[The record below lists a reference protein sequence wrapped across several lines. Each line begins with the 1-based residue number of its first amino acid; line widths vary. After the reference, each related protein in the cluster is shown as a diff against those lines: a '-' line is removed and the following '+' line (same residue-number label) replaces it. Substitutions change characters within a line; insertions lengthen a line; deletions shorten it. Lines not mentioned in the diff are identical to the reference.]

1 MPKIPP
7 ECQWANFVRNH
18 DELTL
23 DQLTE
28 NQQGEVADVFGP
40 DEDMALFDAVCG
52 GVSPMLD
59 GNPERMR
66 MTYNLLLSLP
76 GTPVLF
82 YGEEIGMGENLSL
95 PGRVSVR
102 TPMQWSR
109 QERRVL
115 HGAAETTATPAP
127 SGRVR
132 SARGECGRSAARLTR
147 C

>member
-1 MPKIPP
+1 
-7 ECQWANFVRNH
+7 
-18 DELTL
+18 
-23 DQLTE
+23 
-28 NQQGEVADVFGP
+28 
-40 DEDMALFDAVCG
+40 
-52 GVSPMLD
+52 MLD

-66 MTYNLLLSLP
+66 MTCNLLLSLP

-127 SGRVR
+127 SGRFGPLGVNVADQQR
-132 SARGECGRSAARLTR
+132 DLTR

>member
-1 MPKIPP
+1 MGQLRPQRDK
-7 ECQWANFVRNH
+7 
-18 DELTL
+18 LTL

-40 DEDMALFDAVCG
+40 DEDMRLFDARRR
-52 GVSPMLD
+52 VSPMLD
-59 GNPERMR
+59 GNPERMQ
-66 MTYNLLLSLP
+66 MTCLLLSLP